1 MKRFRVRRTAL
12 LALAMVFLA
21 VAWVWDALIA
31 IGRTLAGF
39 IPWARFKQSFAAL
52 VDRLPAPLVL
62 LIFLVPFL
70 IVEPLLVVAT
80 VAIAMGYVVSGAIAW
95 IVLKFLAVGL
105 IPAIFDLTKHRLMT
119 MPWFV
124 RAYEKVMAFHH
135 YADQIVAPYK
145 QAAAAVAPPMA
156 PARRRGDKT
165 GSWPC
170 ASRRALRRPQAGK
183 RAAGL
188 PSERVGRRD
197 RIAALAGRTA
207 CRAEKS
213 GPARVDRPSR
223 QDHIHLARGASQTG
237 LRRREAEPFE
247 PDPGHAGEGT

>member
-1 MKRFRVRRTAL
+1 M
-12 LALAMVFLA
+12 
-21 VAWVWDALIA
+21 IA
-31 IGRTLAGF
+31 IGRRIAGF

-95 IVLKFLAVGL
+95 IVLKFLAIAL
-105 IPAIFDLTKHRLMT
+105 IPAIFDLTKHKLMT

-145 QAAAAVAPPMA
+145 QAAAAVLRQWRMRAA
-156 PARRRGDKT
+156 VV
-165 GSWPC
+165 
-170 ASRRALRRPQAGK
+170 SRRVPGLAHLAARFACPQARERTPRDAFERLGARPALRRQRQPWGVDS
-183 RAAGL
+183 
-188 PSERVGRRD
+188 PGRRD
-197 RIAALAGRTA
+197 
-207 CRAEKS
+207 
-213 GPARVDRPSR
+213 
-223 QDHIHLARGASQTG
+223 HIDSARGASRTG
-237 LRRREAEPFE
+237 LRRRGAEPFE